1 MRYAKRELKTN
12 DVVVRM
18 EQIMKEK
25 SISQRKLMLDL
36 KLSSTSFTRWKY
48 EGSKSYLRYIEQI
61 ADYLDVSVNFLLY
74 GEEKLTISDL
84 SPQEVDLIKNF
95 RSMTK
100 NQRCNILEISNALT
114 YFDESK
120 KVLS

>member
-48 EGSKSYLRYIEQI
+48 EGSKSYLRYIKQI

-84 SPQEVDLIKNF
+84 SPQEVDLIKSF

-100 NQRCNILEISNALT
+100 NQQCNILEISNALT